1 MAGKASVISGVVRGP
16 SGKPVPDARVS
27 FTKGPVSLP
36 DTAALTDDKGS
47 FTLSAPSPGAYTIE
61 VNADG
66 FAPKSATVKVPGGE
80 KTDLEIR
87 LKK

>member
-1 MAGKASVISGVVRGP
+1 MTGKANVISGVVRGP

-27 FTKGPVSLP
+27 FTNGPVPLP
-36 DTAALTDDKGS
+36 DTAALTDDNGS
-47 FTLSAPSPGAYTIE
+47 FSLSAPSPGAYTIE

-66 FAPKSATVKVPGGE
+66 FAPKSVTVKIPGGE
-80 KTDLEIR
+80 KTDLDIR